1 MGASHVLAAT
11 LGFATLGG
19 IITSTVAASRNR
31 QADPQPAG
39 TTRTVPGSTLFSQYC
54 ASCHGTSG
62 KGDGAVAPH
71 LRRRP
76 TDLTKIT
83 SQNKGVFPAD
93 RLARVIDGREAART
107 HGNSDMPVWGD
118 ALKKTSDGGDEDI
131 VKLRIREL
139 VRYIESIQERP
150 ASASDPK

>member
-1 MGASHVLAAT
+1 M
-11 LGFATLGG
+11 
-19 IITSTVAASRNR
+19 
-31 QADPQPAG
+31 
-39 TTRTVPGSTLFSQYC
+39 QYC
-54 ASCHGTSG
+54 ANCHGTSG
-62 KGDGAVAPH
+62 KGDGTVAPH

-93 RLARVIDGREAART
+93 RLTRVIDGRETAKT

-118 ALKKTSDGGDEDI
+118 ALKKSLDGDEEI

-150 ASASDPK
+150 ASASAPK

>member
-1 MGASHVLAAT
+1 MRTGHGLATALALAA
-11 LGFATLGG
+11 LGG
-19 IITSTVAASRNR
+19 MMTGAIASSADG
-31 QADPQPAG
+31 QAGAQSAG
-39 TTRTVPGSTLFSQYC
+39 SKTVPGSTIYMQYC
-54 ASCHGTSG
+54 ATCHGTSG
-62 KGDGAVAPH
+62 KGDGVVAPH

-107 HGNSDMPVWGD
+107 HGSSDMPVWGD
-118 ALKKTSDGGDEDI
+118 AFKKTSDGGDEEI

-150 ASASDPK
+150 ASGASPPK